1 MNDLGAV
8 DGVLAGHAVDDQV
21 DLLRHALAVD
31 PLELVHQLLVDV
43 QPAGGVE
50 DHGVGAELLGFA
62 DGGLADGDGI
72 LLRAIGVDGD
82 VELLAEHVQLV
93 DGGGAL
99 QVGGDQQRLA
109 AALP

>member
-1 MNDLGAV
+1 MCSRPAV
-8 DGVLAGHAVDDQV
+8 SRITTSAPL
-21 DLLRHALAVD
+21 LLR
-31 PLELVHQLLVDV
+31 
-43 QPAGGVE
+43 
-50 DHGVGAELLGFA
+50 FA
-62 DGGLADGDGI
+62 DGGLADGDRI

-99 QVGGDQQRLA
+99 QVGGDEQRLA